1 VSDNGR
7 VPVSLS
13 ADCSS
18 CFGLCCVA
26 LPFSR
31 SADFAAD
38 KPAGTPCGHLRED
51 FLCGIHDKLRERGY
65 AGCTVFDCFGA
76 GQQVSQVTFG
86 GRDWRSEPGT
96 AAEMF
101 AVFRVA
107 RQVHE
112 LLWYLTE
119 AAALPAVEPI
129 RVELRDAV
137 ARVERLTGLSAAE
150 LSEVDVDGLRSELNP
165 LLLRAS
171 ELARNSLPGKKKD
184 HRGANLLG
192 AKLRRAKLQ
201 GASLRG
207 ALLVGADLREAD
219 LRSADCTG
227 ADFRGADLSGADLTG
242 ALFLTQAQ
250 LDAATGD
257 GTARVSPPLTIPGH
271 WASAG
276 TSAVS

>member
-1 VSDNGR
+1 MPS
-7 VPVSLS
+7 VPLS

-38 KPAGTPCGHLRED
+38 KPAGTPCVHLRKD
-51 FLCGIHDKLRERGY
+51 FLCGIHDELRERGY
-65 AGCTVFDCFGA
+65 PGCTTFDCFGA

-86 GRDWRSEPGT
+86 GHDWRERLGT

-101 AVFRVA
+101 AAFRVL
-107 RQVHE
+107 RPLHE
-112 LLWYLTE
+112 LLWLLTE
-119 AAALPAVEPI
+119 ARALPAAAPVHL
-129 RVELRDAV
+129 ELAE
-137 ARVERLTGLSAAE
+137 AIAKIERLSGAGAVE
-150 LSEVDVDGLRSELNP
+150 LSEVDVDGLRAEYNS

-184 HRGANLLG
+184 HRGENLLG
-192 AKLRRAKLQ
+192 ARLRRAKLR

-227 ADFRGADLSGADLTG
+227 ADLRGADLSGADLTG

-257 GTARVSPPLTIPGH
+257 AATRVSPPLTHPAH
-271 WASAG
+271 WACAG